1 MKCNYNANVL
11 GILSSNAQNEKKNP
25 EDETE
30 NISYMFGMQFNIILN
45 CFSINLQM

>member
-11 GILSSNAQNEKKNP
+11 GILSSNVQNGEKNA

-30 NISYMFGMQFNIILN
+30 NISYMFGIQFSIN